1 MTSQDATGAGTP
13 ADREGVFGT
22 FRAAEQD
29 GGPDFGRFVEA
40 MRELQDLAVSAAP
53 DPELFGEAADKAEDL
68 AALLRPHAAAEGV
81 SPANRAV
88 GLPGRGSLLMLPW
101 TVTSREE
108 GRRVTA
114 TGVFRRYHL
123 GGNNAAHGGVLP
135 LLFDDMFGMAT
146 HVHGSPV
153 KRTAYLT
160 VNYRAVTPLD
170 TELSLDVTVDS
181 AEGRKTYVTGR
192 LCDGDTLLADAE
204 ALMLEL
210 RPWQQ

>member
-1 MTSQDATGAGTP
+1 SRRRGYGAGGSCGFGAAAPAHVSARYRASMGEITTSAAQP
-13 ADREGVFGT
+13 ADRKGVFGQ

-29 GGPDFGRFVEA
+29 GGPHFGRFVEA
-40 MRELQDLAVSAAP
+40 MRELQDLAVSTAP
-53 DPELFGEAADKAEDL
+53 DPELYGEAADKAEEL
-68 AALLRPHAAAEGV
+68 AALLRPHAAAEGE

-135 LLFDDMFGMAT
+135 LLFED
-146 HVHGSPV
+146 
-153 KRTAYLT
+153 
-160 VNYRAVTPLD
+160 
-170 TELSLDVTVDS
+170 
-181 AEGRKTYVTGR
+181 
-192 LCDGDTLLADAE
+192 
-204 ALMLEL
+204 
-210 RPWQQ
+210 